1 MSVYVHTCVQ
11 REERKNGESSILVYC
26 FVTFIL
32 RCVFSVL
39 RISKRFVLAWDSQ
52 NQRLF
57 YPPQLMNPSFWEW
70 HANSCPPTIWFSLS
84 TNDLS
89 ACALKTRLKNAG
101 FYSQLKIHV
110 WQRPKER
117 KGIWKSF
124 NHYLPR
130 HFQVTR
136 GSALSLSPDHYFWLA
151 WTRPCFQWCA

>member
-1 MSVYVHTCVQ
+1 MFTRVC
-11 REERKNGESSILVYC
+11 REKRERTGNLVSW
-26 FVTFIL
+26 FT
-32 RCVFSVL
+32 VL
-39 RISKRFVLAWDSQ
+39 W
-52 NQRLF
+52 
-57 YPPQLMNPSFWEW
+57 PSFFAVSFPCLGFQRGLFWPET
-70 HANSCPPTIWFSLS
+70 SRIRGFSIHPSLWTLLS
-84 TNDLS
+84 GNGMRTHVHLQYDSLLANDLS